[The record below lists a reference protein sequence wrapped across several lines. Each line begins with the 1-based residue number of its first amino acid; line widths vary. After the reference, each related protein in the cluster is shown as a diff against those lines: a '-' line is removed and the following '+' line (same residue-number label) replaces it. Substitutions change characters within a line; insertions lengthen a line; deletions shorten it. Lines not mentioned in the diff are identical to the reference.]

1 VRAPTWS
8 SPASA
13 ADPSALRAGARNA
26 VDSRVVRLRRYG
38 WHIAQCAVAAA
49 LAWLIARE
57 VLGHEEPFF
66 APVAAIVSL
75 GLSYGKRLRRV
86 VEVTA
91 GVAVG
96 VLIGDLFGHF
106 FGTGAWQIVVVVG
119 VAMTLAVLVD
129 AGTLLI
135 IQAGTQSAIITTLGP
150 SPQAGLGRWLDAVC
164 GGLVALMI
172 AAIVPSSPLRRP
184 REAAAAVGRELAAW
198 LRAAAKAARTSDME
212 LAYRTLESARNSDSA
227 LEDLGT
233 ATDEGLDVARS
244 SPWWRKHRADMQTVA
259 ELAVPLDRA
268 VRNARVLLRRMVVV
282 ARRHEQLPPATLS
295 LLEGIAE
302 ATTTIER
309 ELSGQKTPRLA
320 LNQLRSLAADS
331 TRVPTGQLLS
341 ADVVLAQVRALLVD
355 LMQVCGEDAD
365 TAGRRVNP
373 HEVG

>member
-1 VRAPTWS
+1 MPN
-8 SPASA
+8 PK
-13 ADPSALRAGARNA
+13 
-26 VDSRVVRLRRYG
+26 
-38 WHIAQCAVAAA
+38 VAAG
-49 LAWLIARE
+49 
-57 VLGHEEPFF
+57 VTCNT
-66 APVAAIVSL
+66 
-75 GLSYGKRLRRV
+75 YRR
-86 VEVTA
+86 
-91 GVAVG
+91 
-96 VLIGDLFGHF
+96 
-106 FGTGAWQIVVVVG
+106 
-119 VAMTLAVLVD
+119 
-129 AGTLLI
+129 
-135 IQAGTQSAIITTLGP
+135 
-150 SPQAGLGRWLDAVC
+150 
-164 GGLVALMI
+164 
-172 AAIVPSSPLRRP
+172 
-184 REAAAAVGRELAAW
+184 
-198 LRAAAKAARTSDME
+198 RAAAKAARTSDME

-244 SPWWRKHRADMQTVA
+244 SPWWRRHRADMRTVA

-295 LLEGIAE
+295 LLDGIAE